1 MEDRRRSNIS
11 TIFKR
16 FLFFNFGDLFLHQRY
31 IVECENE
38 VLAPAYLRK
47 ESSQEVTFDLTPIM
61 EKYNSK

>member
-31 IVECENE
+31 IVECEKE
-38 VLAPAYLRK
+38 VLAPAYLSNK
-47 ESSQEVTFDLTPIM
+47 SSQEVVFDLTPIM
-61 EKYNSK
+61 EKDNSK